1 MLKKR
6 IKLLCA
12 LLAAAGILT
21 SAGTPAAANGG
32 EPSVS
37 AKAAVLMTADNS
49 TVLYEKAAEEK
60 LPMASTTKIMTA
72 LLTLEA
78 AQAED
83 RQVKITDEMVRVEG
97 SSMGLKP
104 GNVVTLT
111 ALAQGM
117 LLCSGND
124 AANAAAIA
132 IAGSTEEFA
141 KLMNQRAKQ
150 IGMKNTNFVTP
161 SGLDDENHYTTAY
174 DMALLGACAM
184 ENQRFREIASQKSM
198 QVQFVE
204 PDMKYTFGNHN
215 RLLTAYEGC
224 IGVKTGFTKKS
235 GRCLVS
241 CAERD
246 GVRLVAVT
254 LNAPDDWNDHK
265 ALLDYGFSTFP
276 RQVLAEEGEE
286 LGRVPLQG
294 SLLHMASVEAR
305 ETVAYPLK
313 QGEEVTM
320 EVDLPDQAEAPVV
333 QGEIAGSVR
342 FLVGSRQVGQTYL
355 VWSGSARRDVVK
367 ERPVDS
373 PLDFLPQ
380 STPPTYEEM
389 LSLFS
394 KAGTVSE

>member
-1 MLKKR
+1 MKR
-6 IKLLCA
+6 LSTIFLAVL
-12 LLAAAGILT
+12 LLAGLF
-21 SAGTPAAANGG
+21 PAAAVG
-32 EPSVS
+32 EDAGLSLSCPS
-37 AKAAVLMTADNS
+37 AILMEKETG
-49 TVLYEKAAEEK
+49 TILYEQDAHQK
-60 LPMASTTKIMTA
+60 LEPASVTKIMTLLLVMEAVDSGRIA
-72 LLTLEA
+72 LDDTVTVSAYA
-78 AQAED
+78 AGMGGSQVYLKEGEQMSVAEMIKC
-83 RQVKITDEMVRVEG
+83 VT
-97 SSMGLKP
+97 
-104 GNVVTLT
+104 VV
-111 ALAQGM
+111 
-117 LLCSGND
+117 SGND
-124 AANAAAIA
+124 CAVALAEHL
-132 IAGSTEEFA
+132 AGSEGAFVS
-141 KLMNQRAKQ
+141 LMNQRAQ
-150 IGMKNTNFVTP
+150 DLGMTNTHFSDPN
-161 SGLDDENHYTTAY
+161 GLGDENHYASAL
-174 DMALLGACAM
+174 DMAKLGVACLQNPTVA
-184 ENQRFREIASQKSM
+184 EILSTRTITLEGRQL
-198 QVQFVE
+198 
-204 PDMKYTFGNHN
+204 TNHN
-215 RLLTAYEGC
+215 KLLWQYEGC
-224 IGVKTGFTKKS
+224 TGMKTGYTRQA
-235 GRCLVS
+235 GRTLVS
-241 CAERD
+241 SAERN
-246 GVRLVAVT
+246 GQTLVCVT
-254 LNAPDDWNDHK
+254 LNDRDDWNDHK

>member
-49 TVLYEKAAEEK
+49 TVLYETAAEEK

-265 ALLDYGFSTFP
+265 AMLDYGFSKVKQVSFDDTALGLQVPVVGGVRDSISVNGAFTAGAS
-276 RQVLAEEGEE
+276 VLAEEESGIEKRIE
-286 LGRVPLQG
+286 VPAFLYAPVRKGQTVG
-294 SLLHMASVEAR
+294 KLTYEINGKVLASVDLLA
-305 ETVAYPLK
+305 
-313 QGEEVTM
+313 GE
-320 EVDLPDQAEAPVV
+320 DLPAQIKQKSLWE
-333 QGEIAGSVR
+333 R
-342 FLVGSRQVGQTYL
+342 FLDWFR
-355 VWSGSARRDVVK
+355 
-367 ERPVDS
+367 
-373 PLDFLPQ
+373 
-380 STPPTYEEM
+380 
-389 LSLFS
+389 
-394 KAGTVSE
+394 

>member
-1 MLKKR
+1 MKR
-6 IKLLCA
+6 
-12 LLAAAGILT
+12 LLAAAAALLLCLNILPTAHGMGT
-21 SAGTPAAANGG
+21 SAGSAILMEAESGRVLYEQDADRPRLIA
-32 EPSVS
+32 SVT
-37 AKAAVLMTADNS
+37 KLMTALVALES
-49 TVLYEKAAEEK
+49 GHPLEEK
-60 LPMASTTKIMTA
+60 VVIR
-72 LLTLEA
+72 E
-78 AQAED
+78 ED
-83 RQVKITDEMVRVEG
+83 TRTEG
-97 SSMGLKP
+97 SSLYLRPGEELRLETLLYGL
-104 GNVVTLT
+104 
-111 ALAQGM
+111 
-117 LLCSGND
+117 LLQSGND
-124 AANAAAIA
+124 AALAVARHCGGTVENFVAQMNLRAARLGMEHSRFANPSGLNAEGHCSTARDLALLARACLKNETLAAIA
-132 IAGSTEEFA
+132 ATRSVTLEGRS
-141 KLMNQRAKQ
+141 
-150 IGMKNTNFVTP
+150 FV
-161 SGLDDENHYTTAY
+161 
-174 DMALLGACAM
+174 
-184 ENQRFREIASQKSM
+184 
-198 QVQFVE
+198 
-204 PDMKYTFGNHN
+204 NHN
-215 RLLTAYEGC
+215 KLLWRYEGC
-224 IGVKTGFTKKS
+224 VGLKTGYTEKA
-235 GRCLVS
+235 GRTLVS
-241 CAERD
+241 SAERN
-246 GVRLVAVT
+246 GQTLVCVT
-254 LNAPDDWNDHK
+254 LNDRDDWNDHK
-265 ALLDYGFSTFP
+265 ALLDYGFSAFP

>member
-32 EPSVS
+32 ELSVS

-124 AANAAAIA
+124 AANAAAMA

-150 IGMKNTNFVTP
+150 IGMKTP
-161 SGLDDENHYTTAY
+161 ILSHPPDWTTKITIRQLMIWLCWGL
-174 DMALLGACAM
+174 ALWRTKGSERSLPRKAC
-184 ENQRFREIASQKSM
+184 RF
-198 QVQFVE
+198 
-204 PDMKYTFGNHN
+204 
-215 RLLTAYEGC
+215 
-224 IGVKTGFTKKS
+224 
-235 GRCLVS
+235 
-241 CAERD
+241 
-246 GVRLVAVT
+246 
-254 LNAPDDWNDHK
+254 
-265 ALLDYGFSTFP
+265 
-276 RQVLAEEGEE
+276 
-286 LGRVPLQG
+286 
-294 SLLHMASVEAR
+294 SL
-305 ETVAYPLK
+305 
-313 QGEEVTM
+313 
-320 EVDLPDQAEAPVV
+320 
-333 QGEIAGSVR
+333 
-342 FLVGSRQVGQTYL
+342 
-355 VWSGSARRDVVK
+355 
-367 ERPVDS
+367 
-373 PLDFLPQ
+373 
-380 STPPTYEEM
+380 
-389 LSLFS
+389 
-394 KAGTVSE
+394 

>member
-117 LLCSGND
+117 LLWFHRGICQAD
-124 AANAAAIA
+124 EP
-132 IAGSTEEFA
+132 AGEADRHEKHQFCHTLRTGRRKS
-141 KLMNQRAKQ
+141 L
-150 IGMKNTNFVTP
+150 
-161 SGLDDENHYTTAY
+161 Y
-174 DMALLGACAM
+174 D
-184 ENQRFREIASQKSM
+184 
-198 QVQFVE
+198 
-204 PDMKYTFGNHN
+204 
-215 RLLTAYEGC
+215 
-224 IGVKTGFTKKS
+224 
-235 GRCLVS
+235 
-241 CAERD
+241 
-246 GVRLVAVT
+246 
-254 LNAPDDWNDHK
+254 
-265 ALLDYGFSTFP
+265 
-276 RQVLAEEGEE
+276 
-286 LGRVPLQG
+286 
-294 SLLHMASVEAR
+294 SL
-305 ETVAYPLK
+305 
-313 QGEEVTM
+313 
-320 EVDLPDQAEAPVV
+320 
-333 QGEIAGSVR
+333 
-342 FLVGSRQVGQTYL
+342 
-355 VWSGSARRDVVK
+355 
-367 ERPVDS
+367 
-373 PLDFLPQ
+373 
-380 STPPTYEEM
+380 
-389 LSLFS
+389 
-394 KAGTVSE
+394 

>member
-1 MLKKR
+1 MKR
-6 IKLLCA
+6 
-12 LLAAAGILT
+12 LLAAAAALLLCLNILPTAHGMGT
-21 SAGTPAAANGG
+21 SAGSAILMEAESGRVLYEQDADRPRLIA
-32 EPSVS
+32 SVT
-37 AKAAVLMTADNS
+37 KLMTALVALES
-49 TVLYEKAAEEK
+49 GHPLEEK
-60 LPMASTTKIMTA
+60 VVIR
-72 LLTLEA
+72 E
-78 AQAED
+78 ED
-83 RQVKITDEMVRVEG
+83 TRTEG
-97 SSMGLKP
+97 SSLYLRPGEELRLETLLYGL
-104 GNVVTLT
+104 
-111 ALAQGM
+111 
-117 LLCSGND
+117 LLQSGND
-124 AANAAAIA
+124 AALAVARHCGGTVENFVAQMNLRAARLGMEHSRFANPSGLNAEGHCSTARDLALLARACLKNETLAAIA
-132 IAGSTEEFA
+132 ATRSVTLEGRS
-141 KLMNQRAKQ
+141 
-150 IGMKNTNFVTP
+150 FV
-161 SGLDDENHYTTAY
+161 
-174 DMALLGACAM
+174 
-184 ENQRFREIASQKSM
+184 
-198 QVQFVE
+198 
-204 PDMKYTFGNHN
+204 NHN
-215 RLLTAYEGC
+215 KLLLRYEGC
-224 IGVKTGFTKKS
+224 VGLKTGYTEKA
-235 GRCLVS
+235 GRTLVS
-241 CAERD
+241 SAERN
-246 GVRLVAVT
+246 GQTLVCVT
-254 LNAPDDWNDHK
+254 LNDRDDWNDHK